1 MFFLVDQPTDEDG
14 RGVCPELAVVRESHH
29 PLVWQRLRAGRGA
42 GGLPGGVQGSGD
54 GGCGPGAARGA
65 LTRRGI
71 PRDRLGER
79 VWLSLVGPELEEGT
93 ELGEAAVSY

>member
-1 MFFLVDQPTDEDG
+1 M
-14 RGVCPELAVVRESHH
+14 S
-29 PLVWQRLRAGRGA
+29 RAGCGE
-42 GGLPGGVQGSGD
+42 GVTPSLGLAETQGWQGSRRASWRSTGL
-54 GGCGPGAARGA
+54 RGA
-65 LTRRGI
+65 LKGAVGLGEPEAPSPEGGV

>member
-1 MFFLVDQPTDEDG
+1 MGAVGLG
-14 RGVCPELAVVRESHH
+14 KPEVPSPE
-29 PLVWQRLRAGRGA
+29 
-42 GGLPGGVQGSGD
+42 GGV
-54 GGCGPGAARGA
+54 
-65 LTRRGI
+65 